1 MKLIL
6 KKEEFIFDERDD
18 SKNLT
23 NINTIHLMLLLHKED
38 LGLIFDLIRN
48 IESGNLYAV
57 FEQLDSSIAKEF
69 LKISMSRPIEN
80 IIEDV
85 RLVLLK
91 FKEKYEP
98 RTLEKYERRGFW
110 EKLLD
115 DIWNNPRAHH
125 I

>member
-18 SKNLT
+18 SKNLN
-23 NINTIHLMLLLHKED
+23 NINAIHLMLLLNKEN

-91 FKEKYEP
+91 FKK
-98 RTLEKYERRGFW
+98 KYERRGFW
-110 EKLLD
+110 EELLD

-125 I
+125 L

>member
-18 SKNLT
+18 SKNLN
-23 NINTIHLMLLLHKED
+23 NINAIHLMLLLNKEN

-69 LKISMSRPIEN
+69 LKISMSRPIIGRPLSDTKGFGVATPSCCKRDPSPAA
-80 IIEDV
+80 IIA
-85 RLVLLK
+85 K
-91 FKEKYEP
+91 F
-98 RTLEKYERRGFW
+98 
-110 EKLLD
+110 
-115 DIWNNPRAHH
+115 I
-125 I
+125 